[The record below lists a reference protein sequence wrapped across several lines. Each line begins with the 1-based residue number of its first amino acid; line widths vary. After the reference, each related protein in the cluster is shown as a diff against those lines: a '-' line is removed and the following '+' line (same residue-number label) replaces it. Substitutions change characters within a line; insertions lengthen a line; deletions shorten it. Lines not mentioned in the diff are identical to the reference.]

1 MQKKI
6 GIFWLREDFRVKKNH
21 ALSSLTKKYENV
33 MALYIYDIS
42 KFKHQSA
49 QRWWVSRSIE
59 DFRKTL
65 NDLNINLQIVKV
77 KDLKSFF
84 DNLTKK
90 NNFAIYWNRVYE
102 PIILI
107 LMII

>member
-6 GIFWLREDFRVKKNH
+6 GIFWLREDLELKKNH
-21 ALSSLTKKYENV
+21 ALSLTKKYENV
-33 MALYIYDIS
+33 MALYVYDIS

-77 KDLKSFF
+77 KDLKVF
-84 DNLTKK
+84 L
-90 NNFAIYWNRVYE
+90 
-102 PIILI
+102 II
-107 LMII
+107 

>member
-1 MQKKI
+1 
-6 GIFWLREDFRVKKNH
+6 
-21 ALSSLTKKYENV
+21 

-65 NDLNINLQIVKV
+65 NENINLQIVKV

-90 NNFAIYWNRVYE
+90 TILRFIGTGFTSQ
-102 PIILI
+102 IILI